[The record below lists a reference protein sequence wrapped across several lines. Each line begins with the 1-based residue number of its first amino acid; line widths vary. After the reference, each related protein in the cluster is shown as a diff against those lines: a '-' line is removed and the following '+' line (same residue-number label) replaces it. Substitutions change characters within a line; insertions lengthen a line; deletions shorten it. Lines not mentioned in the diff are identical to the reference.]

1 MATPPMGPPMGDEQ
15 AAFLRRRRGRN
26 IGLLAV
32 LIALVVIFYMIT
44 MAKLTGS

>member
-1 MATPPMGPPMGDEQ
+1 MAMPPLSDEQ
-15 AAFLRRRRGRN
+15 AALLRRRRGRN

-44 MAKLTGS
+44 MAKLTVS